1 MGKKIV
7 DEDMRLNI
15 KINGN
20 EAKNELFEL
29 EEKVR
34 DLRAEN
40 DKLEKSIDK
49 YGKQIE
55 RNEKQVAK
63 YTKTLEKERENVE
76 RQEKTYASARSSMT
90 VMYATY
96 KKLDQ
101 AGKESKYGQRLLE
114 DIRKQ
119 EEIIRRSGEAGKK
132 SVLAVENLEK
142 SLKKLEAENT
152 KLIKRREE
160 DTATLKRNKVE
171 LEANSGKVEK
181 LRKNLDITTLTIE
194 ELNRE
199 IARTSTLFRQTD
211 PNDPRWKEYQ
221 RTLVQLRKRHS
232 ELSSQ
237 AQATHGILCRVADG
251 VNKYWNLVMSGLASL
266 TGAVLGIKST
276 IDKYV
281 EFIDVLADVMKT
293 TNLAAEEV
301 RILNEEIGKIDSRSS
316 QEELMGLARIGGKL
330 GIEGRD
336 NILGFVRAADKINV
350 ALKEDLGGDTEEAIR
365 QVGKIVDIFKVN
377 EEFGIEKAMLK
388 VGSVI
393 NELGMASTA
402 NEGYIVEFTKRVAG
416 IAPITKVQVPAV
428 MGLAATL
435 DKFGQ
440 TSEVSS
446 TVYSQV
452 MTQMY
457 KKTQTY
463 AKLAGMEVKEFSAL
477 LHRDANE
484 AFIRV
489 MEGLRGNDEEI
500 EKMIASMGDMG
511 MEGKRAVGV
520 LGVLA
525 NNTEVLRAQQRL
537 ANKAFEEGI
546 SLTNEF
552 EVKNNNLAAQRAK
565 AKKALDERIR
575 QLGEKLYPLMTHGMS
590 LMRMTVSVL
599 EVLVDLVTKHGG
611 KILWLTG
618 VLGTYWT
625 VQKGIVAW
633 RKIEQALIT
642 KAIALSMAEANGIKV
657 LTATKVVLIGTLKK
671 AVVAMKAF
679 LVSLVTS
686 PVGVITAAILG
697 LGTAFYKVYQIIDD
711 TTGGIRRSLKRVQE
725 AQREFARESTME
737 QMAIDR
743 LFGKLDALTKG
754 TSEYQKV
761 KDEILSK
768 YGQYLKGLSAE
779 IQALDD
785 VKGAYEAI
793 STAAKQAARDR
804 AIDTATTKAT
814 EAYVEVE
821 VENLEKIREALQKTF
836 DSREAAK
843 YFEQIKA
850 AMQEGGT
857 IPEDLQQ
864 LIDETFTTEHVLF
877 MDKFTSHIYKTNPV
891 QEAINAIR
899 AGKTTLQREI
909 DSVNELLANVGG
921 RKNNVD
927 PLGLESD
934 MEIIDYVSPKDGN
947 TSSIENQMIALK
959 DRYAQRLITQ
969 EEYENKL
976 DALELAHLEY
986 RLKNEDLNEEKRVE
1000 LRQKIAD
1007 KKLEIAEKA
1016 RRKEERVDAIIEA
1029 KSDPVLK
1036 EENAYRKRLE
1046 QAGLFGKKREDLT
1059 EKQLQAL
1066 EILEREHEANKDKI
1080 LKDARKKQTEE
1091 YMKGIDERIKNL
1103 QLGQSMEVMEL
1114 QMAQSAEL
1122 EGFSG
1127 SLFQRQELLKEH
1139 QRQEL
1144 ALSETHAGE
1153 MIALLGEIFGEIEG
1167 KEGDSGE
1174 MVLTEQQKNEL
1185 KKRLAEVGLS
1195 LSKLKISRQE
1205 LDKKKQTDF
1214 DVLGMNAS
1222 KWEEF
1227 FNNLRQGKAG
1237 IEEIEFAVGAL
1248 GNAWSSY
1255 TKLRAA
1261 QTQKEL
1267 KQYEQKTKKE
1277 KAELDKQL
1285 DSGQI
1290 SQEQYNARVSQ
1301 LDADLDAKKEK
1312 LEKEQR
1318 ERERTQA
1325 IFSTTVSTAVAVA
1338 KAWELGPIL
1347 GPILAAL
1354 AAAMGVVQIATIK
1367 AAQYATGKY
1376 PVIGEDDGRRYE
1388 ANYVG
1393 NRIQTGVYDQ
1403 PTLGLFSE
1411 KEPEMVVDGNTTR
1424 KLILNYPRVYRS
1436 IIDISRGRVPQFA
1449 GGRYPTDSSMISSG
1463 TFDVGGSDPAM
1474 NRLLEKNI
1482 EMMNRLMNMEFS
1494 IPMYGN
1500 NGLVKKIKKAQD
1512 YEQSMKTGRRV

>member
-29 EEKVR
+29 EEEVR

-63 YTKTLEKERENVE
+63 YTKTLVKERENVE
-76 RQEKTYASARSSMT
+76 KQEKTYASARSSMT
-90 VMYATY
+90 AMYATY

-119 EEIIRRSGEAGKK
+119 EEIIRRSGEAGRK

-181 LRKNLDITTLTIE
+181 LRKNLDITTLSIE

-199 IARTSTLFRQTD
+199 ITKTGALFRRTD
-211 PNDPRWKEYQ
+211 PNDPKWKEYQ
-221 RTLVQLRKRHS
+221 KTLVSLRKRHS
-232 ELSSQ
+232 ELSAQ
-237 AQATHGILCRVADG
+237 AQATHGFLCRVADG
-251 VNKYWNLVMSGLASL
+251 VNKYWNLVVSGMASF
-266 TGAVLGIKST
+266 TGIIFGIKSA
-276 IDKYV
+276 INKYV
-281 EFIDVLADVMKT
+281 EFTDVIADVQKT
-293 TNLAAEEV
+293 TNLAKEEV
-301 RILNEEIGKIDSRSS
+301 IELNEELKKYDTRSA
-316 QEELMGLARIGGKL
+316 QDELMGLARIGGKL

-377 EEFGIEKAMLK
+377 DQFGIEAGMLK

-416 IAPITKVQVPAV
+416 IAPITNVQVPAV

-452 MTQMY
+452 MTQMF
-457 KKTQTY
+457 KKTGTY
-463 AKLAGMEVKEFSAL
+463 AKIAGMEIKEFSGL

-484 AFIRV
+484 AFLRV
-489 MEGLRGNDEEI
+489 MEGLRGNEGEI

-537 ANKAFEEGI
+537 ANEAFDEGI

-552 EVKNNNLAAQRAK
+552 EVKNSNLAAQRAK
-565 AKKALDERIR
+565 AKKDLDERIK

-590 LMRMTVSVL
+590 LIKLTVSTL
-599 EVLVDLVTKHGG
+599 EVLVDLITKHGG

-618 VLGTYWT
+618 VLGTYWA
-625 VQKGIVAW
+625 VQKSVIAW
-633 RKIEQALIT
+633 RKIEEALIT
-642 KAIALSMAEANGIKV
+642 KAIALGMAEANGVKV
-657 LTATKVVLIGTLKK
+657 MTAAKVVFVGAVKK
-671 AVVAMKAF
+671 ATVAMKAF
-679 LVSLVTS
+679 LLSLVTN
-686 PVGVITAAILG
+686 PVGIITLSILS
-697 LGTAFYKVYQIIDD
+697 LGTAFYKAYQIIDE
-711 TTGGIRRSLKRVQE
+711 TTGGIRRSLKRVRE

-768 YGQYLKGLSAE
+768 YGQYLNGLSAE

-793 STAAKQAARDR
+793 SMAAKQAARDR

-836 DSREAAK
+836 DPREAAR

-934 MEIIDYVSPKDGN
+934 MEVIDYVSPKDGN

-986 RLKNEDLNEEKRVE
+986 RLKNEDMNEEKRVE

-1046 QAGLFGKKREDLT
+1046 EAGLFGKKREDLT

-1066 EILEREHEANKDKI
+1066 EILEREYESNKDKI

-1103 QLGQSMEVMEL
+1103 QLGQNMEVMEL

-1153 MIALLGEIFGEIEG
+1153 MMALLGEIFGEIEG

-1195 LSKLKISRQE
+1195 LSKLKMSREE
-1205 LDKKKQTDF
+1205 LDKKKQADF

-1227 FNNLRQGKAG
+1227 FNNLRLGKAG

-1248 GNAWSSY
+1248 GNAWSAY

-1312 LEKEQR
+1312 LEKEQK

-1449 GGRYPTDSSMISSG
+1449 GGRYPTDSFTISSG
-1463 TFDVGGSDPAM
+1463 AFDVGGSDPAM

-1512 YEQSMKTGRRV
+1512 YERGTKTGRG

>member
-34 DLRAEN
+34 DLRVEN

-63 YTKTLEKERENVE
+63 YTKTLVKERENVE

-90 VMYATY
+90 AMYATY

-181 LRKNLDITTLTIE
+181 LRKNLDITTLSIE

-199 IARTSTLFRQTD
+199 ITKTGALFRRTD
-211 PNDPRWKEYQ
+211 PNDPKWKEYQ
-221 RTLVQLRKRHS
+221 KTLVSLRKRHS
-232 ELSSQ
+232 ELSAQ
-237 AQATHGILCRVADG
+237 AQATHGFLCRVADG
-251 VNKYWNLVMSGLASL
+251 VNKYWNLVVSGMASF
-266 TGAVLGIKST
+266 TGIIFGIKSA
-276 IDKYV
+276 INKYV
-281 EFIDVLADVMKT
+281 EFTDVIADVQKT
-293 TNLAAEEV
+293 TNLAKEEV
-301 RILNEEIGKIDSRSS
+301 IELNEELKKYDTRSA
-316 QEELMGLARIGGKL
+316 QDELMGLARIGGKL

-377 EEFGIEKAMLK
+377 DQFGIEAGMLK

-416 IAPITKVQVPAV
+416 IAPITNVQVPAV

-452 MTQMY
+452 MTQMF
-457 KKTQTY
+457 KKTGTY
-463 AKLAGMEVKEFSAL
+463 AKIAGMEIKEFSGL

-484 AFIRV
+484 AFLRV
-489 MEGLRGNDEEI
+489 MEGLRGNEGEI

-537 ANKAFEEGI
+537 ANEAFDEGI

-552 EVKNNNLAAQRAK
+552 EVKNSNLAAQRAK
-565 AKKALDERIR
+565 AKKDLDERIK

-590 LMRMTVSVL
+590 LMRLTVSTL
-599 EVLVDLVTKHGG
+599 ELLVDLITKHGG

-625 VQKGIVAW
+625 VQKGVVAW
-633 RKIEQALIT
+633 RRIEETLIT
-642 KAIALSMAEANGIKV
+642 KAIALGMAEANGVKV
-657 LTATKVVLIGTLKK
+657 MTAAKVVFVGAVKK
-671 AVVAMKAF
+671 ATVAMKAF
-679 LVSLVTS
+679 LLSLVTN
-686 PVGVITAAILG
+686 PVGIITLSILS
-697 LGTAFYKVYQIIDD
+697 LGNAFYKAYQIIDE

-768 YGQYLKGLSAE
+768 YGQYLNGLSAE

-821 VENLEKIREALQKTF
+821 VENLEKIREALQKAF

-927 PLGLESD
+927 PLGLENE
-934 MEIIDYVSPKDGN
+934 MEVIDYVSPKGGN

-986 RLKNEDLNEEKRVE
+986 RFLNEDLNEEKRVE

-1153 MIALLGEIFGEIEG
+1153 MMALLGEIFGEIEG

-1195 LSKLKISRQE
+1195 LSKLKMSREE
-1205 LDKKKQTDF
+1205 LDKKKQADF

-1227 FNNLRQGKAG
+1227 FNNLRLGKAG

-1248 GNAWSSY
+1248 GNAWSAY

-1261 QTQKEL
+1261 QMQKEL

-1312 LEKEQR
+1312 LEKEQK

-1512 YEQSMKTGRRV
+1512 YERGTKTGRG

>member
-1 MGKKIV
+1 M
-7 DEDMRLNI
+7 
-15 KINGN
+15 
-20 EAKNELFEL
+20 
-29 EEKVR
+29 
-34 DLRAEN
+34 
-40 DKLEKSIDK
+40 
-49 YGKQIE
+49 
-55 RNEKQVAK
+55 
-63 YTKTLEKERENVE
+63 
-76 RQEKTYASARSSMT
+76 
-90 VMYATY
+90 
-96 KKLDQ
+96 
-101 AGKESKYGQRLLE
+101 
-114 DIRKQ
+114 
-119 EEIIRRSGEAGKK
+119 
-132 SVLAVENLEK
+132 
-142 SLKKLEAENT
+142 
-152 KLIKRREE
+152 
-160 DTATLKRNKVE
+160 
-171 LEANSGKVEK
+171 
-181 LRKNLDITTLTIE
+181 
-194 ELNRE
+194 
-199 IARTSTLFRQTD
+199 
-211 PNDPRWKEYQ
+211 
-221 RTLVQLRKRHS
+221 
-232 ELSSQ
+232 
-237 AQATHGILCRVADG
+237 
-251 VNKYWNLVMSGLASL
+251 
-266 TGAVLGIKST
+266 
-276 IDKYV
+276 
-281 EFIDVLADVMKT
+281 
-293 TNLAAEEV
+293 
-301 RILNEEIGKIDSRSS
+301 
-316 QEELMGLARIGGKL
+316 
-330 GIEGRD
+330 
-336 NILGFVRAADKINV
+336 
-350 ALKEDLGGDTEEAIR
+350 
-365 QVGKIVDIFKVN
+365 DIFKVKDQ
-377 EEFGIEKAMLK
+377 FGIEAGMLK

-452 MTQMY
+452 MTQMF
-457 KKTQTY
+457 KKTGTY
-463 AKLAGMEVKEFSAL
+463 AKIAGMEIKEFSGL
-477 LHRDANE
+477 LHKDANE
-484 AFIRV
+484 AFLRV
-489 MEGLRGNDEEI
+489 MEGLRGNEGEI
-500 EKMIASMGDMG
+500 EKMIDSMGDMG

-537 ANKAFEEGI
+537 ANEAFDEGI

-552 EVKNNNLAAQRAK
+552 EVKNSNLAAQRAK
-565 AKKALDERIR
+565 AKKDLDERIK

-590 LMRMTVSVL
+590 LMRLTVSTL

-625 VQKGIVAW
+625 VQKGVVAW
-633 RKIEQALIT
+633 RKIEEALVL
-642 KAIALSMAEANGIKV
+642 KAISLGVQEIDSLKRRQVAWLVFSGGIKQ
-657 LTATKVVLIGTLKK
+657 ATM
-671 AVVAMKAF
+671 AMRSF
-679 LVSLVTS
+679 MVSLVTN
-686 PVGVITAAILG
+686 PVGIITLSILS
-697 LGTAFYKVYQIIDD
+697 LGTAFYKAYQIIDE

-768 YGQYLKGLSAE
+768 YGQYLNGLSAE

-814 EAYVEVE
+814 EAYVVVE

-836 DSREAAK
+836 DPRESAR

-927 PLGLESD
+927 PLGLENE
-934 MEIIDYVSPKDGN
+934 MEVIDYVSPKGGN

-986 RLKNEDLNEEKRVE
+986 RLKNEDMNEEKRVE

-1016 RRKEERVDAIIEA
+1016 RRKEERVGAIIEA

-1103 QLGQSMEVMEL
+1103 QLGQSMEIMEL

-1153 MIALLGEIFGEIEG
+1153 MIALLGEIFGEVES
-1167 KEGDSGE
+1167 KEGGSGE

-1195 LSKLKISRQE
+1195 LSKLKISREE

-1237 IEEIEFAVGAL
+1237 IEEIEFAVGTL
-1248 GNAWSSY
+1248 GNAWSAY

-1347 GPILAAL
+1347 GPVLAAL

-1449 GGRYPTDSSMISSG
+1449 GGRYPTGSSTISSG

-1512 YEQSMKTGRRV
+1512 YERGTKTGRG

>member
-1 MGKKIV
+1 M
-7 DEDMRLNI
+7 
-15 KINGN
+15 
-20 EAKNELFEL
+20 
-29 EEKVR
+29 
-34 DLRAEN
+34 
-40 DKLEKSIDK
+40 
-49 YGKQIE
+49 
-55 RNEKQVAK
+55 
-63 YTKTLEKERENVE
+63 
-76 RQEKTYASARSSMT
+76 
-90 VMYATY
+90 
-96 KKLDQ
+96 
-101 AGKESKYGQRLLE
+101 
-114 DIRKQ
+114 
-119 EEIIRRSGEAGKK
+119 
-132 SVLAVENLEK
+132 
-142 SLKKLEAENT
+142 
-152 KLIKRREE
+152 
-160 DTATLKRNKVE
+160 
-171 LEANSGKVEK
+171 
-181 LRKNLDITTLTIE
+181 
-194 ELNRE
+194 
-199 IARTSTLFRQTD
+199 
-211 PNDPRWKEYQ
+211 
-221 RTLVQLRKRHS
+221 
-232 ELSSQ
+232 
-237 AQATHGILCRVADG
+237 
-251 VNKYWNLVMSGLASL
+251 
-266 TGAVLGIKST
+266 
-276 IDKYV
+276 
-281 EFIDVLADVMKT
+281 
-293 TNLAAEEV
+293 
-301 RILNEEIGKIDSRSS
+301 
-316 QEELMGLARIGGKL
+316 
-330 GIEGRD
+330 
-336 NILGFVRAADKINV
+336 

-365 QVGKIVDIFKVN
+365 QVGKIVDIFKVKDQ
-377 EEFGIEKAMLK
+377 FGIEAGMLK

-452 MTQMY
+452 MTQMF
-457 KKTQTY
+457 KKTGTY
-463 AKLAGMEVKEFSAL
+463 AKIAGMEIKEFSGL
-477 LHRDANE
+477 LHKDANE
-484 AFIRV
+484 AFLRV
-489 MEGLRGNDEEI
+489 MEGLRGNEGEI

-537 ANKAFEEGI
+537 ANEAFDEGI

-552 EVKNNNLAAQRAK
+552 EVKNSNLAAQRAK
-565 AKKALDERIR
+565 AKKDLDERIK

-590 LMRMTVSVL
+590 LMRLTVSTL

-625 VQKGIVAW
+625 VQKGVVAW
-633 RKIEQALIT
+633 RKIEEALVL
-642 KAIALSMAEANGIKV
+642 KAISLGVQEIDSLKRRQVAWLVFSGGIKQ
-657 LTATKVVLIGTLKK
+657 ATM
-671 AVVAMKAF
+671 AMRSF
-679 LVSLVTS
+679 MVSLVTN
-686 PVGVITAAILG
+686 PVGIITLSILS
-697 LGTAFYKVYQIIDD
+697 LGTAFYKAYQIIDE

-768 YGQYLKGLSAE
+768 YGQYLNGLSAE

-814 EAYVEVE
+814 EAYVVVE

-836 DSREAAK
+836 DPRESAR

-927 PLGLESD
+927 PLGLENE
-934 MEIIDYVSPKDGN
+934 MEVIDYVSPKGGN

-986 RLKNEDLNEEKRVE
+986 RLKNEDMNEEKRVE

-1016 RRKEERVDAIIEA
+1016 RRKEERVGAIIEA

-1103 QLGQSMEVMEL
+1103 QLGQSMEIMEL

-1153 MIALLGEIFGEIEG
+1153 MIALLGEIFGEVES
-1167 KEGDSGE
+1167 KEGGSGE

-1195 LSKLKISRQE
+1195 LSKLKISREE

-1237 IEEIEFAVGAL
+1237 IEEIEFAVGTL
-1248 GNAWSSY
+1248 GNAWSAY

-1277 KAELDKQL
+1277 KAELDKKL

-1347 GPILAAL
+1347 GPVLAAL

-1449 GGRYPTDSSMISSG
+1449 GGRYPTGSSTISSG

-1512 YEQSMKTGRRV
+1512 YERGTKTGRG